1 MKNTKLIR
9 LNKII
14 ANSLF
19 FIAVSIP
26 GQALATIE
34 LTEDLRLSGFGS
46 TSITKS
52 DNKTPLFT
60 NRRITDETCYDCDT
74 IFGLQLDYDFLES
87 FTTSVQVVKRPQ
99 DDFSSPEL
107 EWAYV
112 GYETESFD
120 FKVGKLRLPL
130 FLHSEYYFVAQAYTE
145 SRPNQEVYDSIFG
158 ITSFIGA
165 NFTWNTALG
174 DELMLNVTP
183 YYGGNYSQEVTI
195 GLTGYKFDI
204 NDLYGASIDLSGDNY
219 RIHFNALHAGFDMTV
234 QLANLPIPFISEG
247 EDANIYSLGAEYDF
261 SETIFIA
268 EVYKRDDILN
278 WYTGVKYRMSAF
290 TPYINY
296 GKSSGK
302 ASNYNHSITTGVR
315 YDVTNSISVNLEY
328 QQVNMDKEVSLPSL
342 TSSTGGPLGQFEENP
357 LFYGTKVDAEVATF
371 MINFIF

>member
-26 GQALATIE
+26 VQALATIE

-120 FKVGKLRLPL
+120 FKVG
-130 FLHSEYYFVAQAYTE
+130 
-145 SRPNQEVYDSIFG
+145 
-158 ITSFIGA
+158 
-165 NFTWNTALG
+165 
-174 DELMLNVTP
+174 
-183 YYGGNYSQEVTI
+183 
-195 GLTGYKFDI
+195 
-204 NDLYGASIDLSGDNY
+204 
-219 RIHFNALHAGFDMTV
+219 
-234 QLANLPIPFISEG
+234 
-247 EDANIYSLGAEYDF
+247 
-261 SETIFIA
+261 
-268 EVYKRDDILN
+268 
-278 WYTGVKYRMSAF
+278 
-290 TPYINY
+290 
-296 GKSSGK
+296 
-302 ASNYNHSITTGVR
+302 
-315 YDVTNSISVNLEY
+315 
-328 QQVNMDKEVSLPSL
+328 
-342 TSSTGGPLGQFEENP
+342 
-357 LFYGTKVDAEVATF
+357 
-371 MINFIF
+371 